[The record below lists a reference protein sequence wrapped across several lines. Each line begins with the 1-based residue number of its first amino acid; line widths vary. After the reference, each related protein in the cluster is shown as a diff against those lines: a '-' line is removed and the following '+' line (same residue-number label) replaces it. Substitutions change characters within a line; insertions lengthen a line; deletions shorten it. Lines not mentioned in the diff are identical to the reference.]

1 MTERWKEEVALV
13 TGGGSGIGRA
23 TAMAFA
29 RKGAKVV
36 VADVQADDGKATA
49 QQIQRDGGEAL
60 FVQTDVSQPAQVEFL
75 IETIV
80 DSYGRLDF
88 ACNNAGIEG
97 EAAPTADCTE
107 ENWDRV
113 LNINLKGVWLCLKHE
128 IRQMLKQGGGA
139 IVNMSSVA
147 GLVGSE
153 NVPAYAASKHG
164 IVGLTRTAALEYADD
179 GIRVNA
185 ICPGVIHTAMIER
198 FTGGD
203 KELQEG
209 LAEDQPLGRM
219 GKPQEIADV
228 VTWLCSDSASF
239 VTGHAMAVDGGFVAQ

>member
-1 MTERWKEEVALV
+1 
-13 TGGGSGIGRA
+13 
-23 TAMAFA
+23 MAFA

-60 FVQTDVSQPAQVEFL
+60 FVQTDVSQPAQVELL

-80 DSYGRLDF
+80 ESYGRLDF

-113 LNINLKGVWLCLKHE
+113 LSINLKGVWLCLKHE
-128 IRQMLKQGGGA
+128 IRQMLKQGGGT

-179 GIRVNA
+179 GIRANA

-203 KELQEG
+203 KEVQEG

-239 VTGHAMAVDGGFVAQ
+239 ITGHAMAVDGGFVAQ

>member
-113 LNINLKGVWLCLKHE
+113 LSINLKGVWLCLQHE

-179 GIRVNA
+179 GIQVNA

>member
-1 MTERWKEEVALV
+1 MTEVWKEKVALV
-13 TGGGSGIGRA
+13 TGGSSGIGRA
-23 TAMAFA
+23 TALAFA
-29 RKGAKVV
+29 RRGAKVV
-36 VADVQADDGKATA
+36 IADVQAEDGEATA
-49 QQIQRDGGEAL
+49 RQIEHDGGEAL
-60 FVQTDVSQPAQVEFL
+60 FVQTDVSQPAQVESL

-113 LNINLKGVWLCLKHE
+113 LSINLKGVWLCLKHE

-203 KELQEG
+203 KEVQEN
-209 LAEDQPLGRM
+209 LAEGQPLGRM
-219 GKPQEIADV
+219 GKPKEIADA

>member
-1 MTERWKEEVALV
+1 
-13 TGGGSGIGRA
+13 
-23 TAMAFA
+23 MAFA

-60 FVQTDVSQPAQVEFL
+60 FVQTDVSQPAQVELL

-80 DSYGRLDF
+80 ESYGRLDF

-113 LNINLKGVWLCLKHE
+113 LSINLKGVWLCLKHE

-179 GIRVNA
+179 GIRANA

-203 KELQEG
+203 KEVQEG

-239 VTGHAMAVDGGFVAQ
+239 ITGHAMAVDGGFVAQ

>member
-1 MTERWKEEVALV
+1 MTERWREKVALV
-13 TGGGSGIGRA
+13 TGGSSGIGQA

-60 FVQTDVSQPAQVEFL
+60 FVQTDVSQPAQVELL

-80 DSYGRLDF
+80 ESYGRLDF

-113 LNINLKGVWLCLKHE
+113 LSINLKGVWLCLKHE

-203 KELQEG
+203 KEVQEG

-239 VTGHAMAVDGGFVAQ
+239 ITGHAMAVDGGFVAQ